1 MEKKS
6 YKLIAEIGASHA
18 GSVSRAIMLTEMA
31 ADSGADIVKFQ
42 KRDPVSSTS
51 AAIAGEP
58 HPSPFFSYGKTYLE
72 HRIALE
78 LSIREHETIKNRCE
92 KLGVKYSCSAWDI
105 KSASDLM
112 LIDPFFIKI
121 PSACNLNNNLIE
133 FCLGKSNSIIHI
145 SLGMLGSS
153 QRLEVMNKYKD
164 RGVIFYHTTTEY
176 PCPFDRLYLKEIETI
191 ISVCGDAGFSNH
203 GYGIAS
209 DIAAMTLGASY
220 IERHF
225 IDDRTFRHTDAAAS
239 IEPSGM
245 KTLKRDLDNI
255 SLALSFN
262 KKETCTPQELINSI
276 KLRNSSF

>member
-1 MEKKS
+1 MEEKL

-18 GSVSRAIMLTEMA
+18 GSLSRAIMLTEMA
-31 ADSGADIVKFQ
+31 ADSGVDIVKFQ
-42 KRDPVSSTS
+42 KRDPISSTPLS
-51 AAIAGEP
+51 LAGKP
-58 HPSPFFSYGKTYLE
+58 HPSPFFSYGATYLD
-72 HRIALE
+72 HRFALE
-78 LSIREHETIKNRCE
+78 LSIGEHETIKNRCE
-92 KLGVKYSCSAWDI
+92 KLGVKYACSAWDL

-133 FCLGKSNSIIHI
+133 FCLERSKTITHI
-145 SLGMLGSS
+145 SLGMLGLSE
-153 QRLEVMNKYKD
+153 RLEIMTRYKD

-176 PCPFDRLYLKEIETI
+176 PCPFHRLYLKEIETI
-191 ISVCGDAGFSNH
+191 ISICGVAGFSNH

-262 KKETCTPQELINSI
+262 NKKTCTHQEHINSI
-276 KLRNSSF
+276 KLRNSSS